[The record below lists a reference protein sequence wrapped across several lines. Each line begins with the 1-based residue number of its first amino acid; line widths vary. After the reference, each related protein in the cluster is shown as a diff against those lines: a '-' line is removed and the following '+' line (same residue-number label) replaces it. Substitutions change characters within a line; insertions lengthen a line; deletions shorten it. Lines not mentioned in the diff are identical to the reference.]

1 MECCSRTLV
10 NYKYIAVYYLSA
22 MEEMAQAV
30 NTVDSVSGVEE
41 VQSNYADIVV
51 YFEDQHGPQA
61 LRTEWLKNHRDNFE
75 IVDYSANG
83 DTSWMQLKA

>member
-1 MECCSRTLV
+1 MG
-10 NYKYIAVYYLSA
+10 VYYLSA

>member
-1 MECCSRTLV
+1 
-10 NYKYIAVYYLSA
+10 

-75 IVDYSANG
+75 IVDYSVNG
-83 DTSWMQLKA
+83 SKSWMQLKA